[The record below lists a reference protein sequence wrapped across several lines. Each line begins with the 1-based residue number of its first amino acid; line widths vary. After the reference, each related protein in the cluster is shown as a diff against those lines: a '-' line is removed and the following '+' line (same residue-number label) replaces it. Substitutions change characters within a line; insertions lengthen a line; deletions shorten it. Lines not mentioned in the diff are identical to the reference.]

1 MAGFILRGLIA
12 ALGLWAATEM
22 LDGFIITSA
31 WTLVGAG
38 LLLGI
43 VNAIVRP
50 FALLLSLPA
59 LLLTLG
65 FFLLVI
71 NAAMLGLVALMLP
84 GFKIAGFW
92 DRRRRRAHRQRR
104 ELDRFVVHWLAWPR
118 RGHPTQAVNG
128 DIPRFLANGD
138 RPRGLRWRR
147 RAGRSSGQRGR
158 GEGWRNACPRLTLLL
173 PQSRARFENFQTE
186 IFGGRSSEAYGPLHL
201 QKWLR

>member
-92 DRRRRRAHRQRR
+92 TAVGGA
-104 ELDRFVVHWLAWPR
+104 LIVSVVSWIGSWFI
-118 RGHPTQAVNG
+118 G
-128 DIPRFLANGD
+128 
-138 RPRGLRWRR
+138 
-147 RAGRSSGQRGR
+147 SRGR
-158 GEGWRNACPRLTLLL
+158 VEVIRPKR
-173 PQSRARFENFQTE
+173 
-186 IFGGRSSEAYGPLHL
+186 
-201 QKWLR
+201 

>member
-22 LDGFIITSA
+22 LDGFVIDSP

-38 LLLGI
+38 LLLGV

-65 FFLLVI
+65 LFLLVI
-71 NAAMLGLVALMLP
+71 NAAMLGLVAAMLP

-92 DRRRRRAHRQRR
+92 TAVGGA
-104 ELDRFVVHWLAWPR
+104 LIVSVVSWIGSWFIGSRGRVEVIRNR
-118 RGHPTQAVNG
+118 RG
-128 DIPRFLANGD
+128 D
-138 RPRGLRWRR
+138 
-147 RAGRSSGQRGR
+147 
-158 GEGWRNACPRLTLLL
+158 
-173 PQSRARFENFQTE
+173 
-186 IFGGRSSEAYGPLHL
+186 
-201 QKWLR
+201 

>member
-22 LDGFIITSA
+22 LDGFIINSP

-38 LLLGI
+38 LLLGV

-65 FFLLVI
+65 LFLLII
-71 NAAMLGLVALMLP
+71 NAAMLGLVAAMLP

-92 DRRRRRAHRQRR
+92 TAVGGA
-104 ELDRFVVHWLAWPR
+104 LIVSVVSWIGSWFI
-118 RGHPTQAVNG
+118 G
-128 DIPRFLANGD
+128 
-138 RPRGLRWRR
+138 
-147 RAGRSSGQRGR
+147 SRGR
-158 GEGWRNACPRLTLLL
+158 V
-173 PQSRARFENFQTE
+173 E
-186 IFGGRSSEAYGPLHL
+186 IIRPN
-201 QKWLR
+201 KN